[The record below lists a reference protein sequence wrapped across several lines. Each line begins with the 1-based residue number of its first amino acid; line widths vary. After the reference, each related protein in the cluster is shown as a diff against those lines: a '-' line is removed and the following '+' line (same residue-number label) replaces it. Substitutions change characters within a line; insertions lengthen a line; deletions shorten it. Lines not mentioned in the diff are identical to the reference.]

1 MKIGVLMG
9 GISSEREISILSGK
23 EIVKN
28 KYEVYSIII
37 NSKDEVIQKVK
48 GMDFVILAFHG
59 IFGEDGTIQALLDS
73 ISMPYSG
80 CNMHE

>member
-9 GISSEREISILSGK
+9 GISSEREISILSVK
-23 EIVKN
+23 EIVKNFDKN

-37 NSKDEVIQKVK
+37 NSKDEVIEKVK

-80 CNMHE
+80 